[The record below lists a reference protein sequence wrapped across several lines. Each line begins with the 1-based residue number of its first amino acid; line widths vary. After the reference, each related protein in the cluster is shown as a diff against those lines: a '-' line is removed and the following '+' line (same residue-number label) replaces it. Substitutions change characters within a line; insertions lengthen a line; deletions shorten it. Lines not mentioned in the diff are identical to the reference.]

1 MLVASHENSILD
13 GVGDLPL
20 TRIPNS
26 RFDMEKIIFEWTV
39 PADHPN
45 ITGHDD
51 LPAAYRVVE
60 NEDAA
65 CGIIVYAKWR
75 GKWEVNPWNTRTL
88 IKHLLDQ
95 NTI

>member
-1 MLVASHENSILD
+1 
-13 GVGDLPL
+13 
-20 TRIPNS
+20 
-26 RFDMEKIIFEWTV
+26 MEKIIFEWTV

-75 GKWEVNPWNTRTL
+75 GKWEANPWNTRTL